1 MKTQKLSNLKP
12 IVSVK
17 ELVEN
22 LGISRARFY
31 QLQQQGFFPQA
42 IYDIR
47 THRPYFDGRLQRI
60 CYEIKETGIGIN
72 GQINIFYS
80 PRTKTN
86 KRTKQKKTINPIY
99 TDFAESLNAMGL
111 NCNPKEVQD
120 AVGNLYPN
128 GIEDLE
134 EGLVIR
140 EIYRYLKSN

>member
-1 MKTQKLSNLKP
+1 MKNQKLSNLKP

-42 IYDIR
+42 IYDVR
-47 THRPYFDGRLQRI
+47 TRRPYFDEQLQKI
-60 CYEIKETGIGIN
+60 CYKIKENGIGIN

-80 PRTKTN
+80 PRKGTTK
-86 KRTKQKKTINPIY
+86 KTKQKSINPIY
-99 TDFAESLNAMGL
+99 KDFAESLNAMGL
-111 NCNPKEVQD
+111 SCSPKEVQD
-120 AVGNLYPN
+120 AMENLYPN

-140 EIYRYLKSN
+140 EIYRHLKSN